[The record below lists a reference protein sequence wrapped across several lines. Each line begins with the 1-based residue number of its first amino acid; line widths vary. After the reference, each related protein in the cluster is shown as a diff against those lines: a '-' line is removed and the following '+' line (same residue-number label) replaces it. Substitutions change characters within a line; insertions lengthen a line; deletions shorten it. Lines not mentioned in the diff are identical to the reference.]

1 MPADYA
7 GQWSAPSRIDMRRME
22 IQGILHAGRKL
33 AAAHLFHHATQ
44 AFHGFFR
51 HGRYLP
57 IPDET
62 ELTRLQDNAT
72 GRVRKAF

>member
-7 GQWSAPSRIDMRRME
+7 GEWSAPPWIDMCCME

-33 AAAHLFHHATQ
+33 AAAHLFHHAAQ

-62 ELTRLQDNAT
+62 ELTRLQDDAA
-72 GRVRKAF
+72 GRARKAF